1 MAQPAVQELE
11 QEVDGIGEG
20 VSTETAQDPIAA
32 ATPARQPEKKT
43 DDLTTNEQ
51 FRKWQAE
58 QDRKLSTMQRE
69 RDQERQ
75 RYQQMIAD
83 QESRLRERE
92 LAGMDDYQRAQY
104 ERDEALRM
112 ANHAAAQL
120 RDMQTQMARTQ
131 ALTVIANK
139 AKIPVSALEEASSE
153 GHAWQLAWDYAQ
165 QQREERERQATYES
179 AEKREQREQKRAAN
193 WVDVGVGQPS
203 TPTTDFER
211 DYAKAKAS
219 GSSVEIAKFLLPNRG
234 R

>member
-20 VSTETAQDPIAA
+20 VEEVRQPDPIAA
-32 ATPARQPEKKT
+32 ATPARQPEKSNL
-43 DDLTTNEQ
+43 DSNED
-51 FRKWQAE
+51 FRKWKSE
-58 QDRKLSTMQRE
+58 YDRKLANAE
-69 RDQERQ
+69 RAANQERQ

-92 LAGMDDYQRAQY
+92 LAGMDDYQRANY

-165 QQREERERQATYES
+165 QQLEERERQATYES

-193 WVDVGVGQPS
+193 KVDVGVGQPS
-203 TPTTDFER
+203 TPTNDWER
-211 DYAKAKAS
+211 DYAKAKAT
-219 GSSVEIAKFLLPNRG
+219 GSAVELAKFLIPNRG
-234 R
+234 K

>member
-1 MAQPAVQELE
+1 MAKEVVQELE

-20 VSTETAQDPIAA
+20 VEEVRQPDPIAA
-32 ATPARQPEKKT
+32 ATPARQPEKSNL
-43 DDLTTNEQ
+43 DSNED
-51 FRKWQAE
+51 FRKWKSE
-58 QDRKLSTMQRE
+58 YDRKLANAE
-69 RDQERQ
+69 RAANQERQ

-92 LAGMDDYQRAQY
+92 LAGMDDYQRANY

-165 QQREERERQATYES
+165 QQQEERERQATYES

-193 WVDVGVGQPS
+193 KVDVGVGQPS
-203 TPTTDFER
+203 TPTNDWER
-211 DYAKAKAS
+211 DYAKAKAT
-219 GSSVEIAKFLLPNRG
+219 GSAVELAKFLIPNRG
-234 R
+234 K

>member
-1 MAQPAVQELE
+1 MAKEVVQELE

-20 VSTETAQDPIAA
+20 VEEVRQPDPIAA
-32 ATPARQPEKKT
+32 ATPARQPEKSNL
-43 DDLTTNEQ
+43 DSNED
-51 FRKWQAE
+51 FRKWKSE
-58 QDRKLSTMQRE
+58 YDRKLANAE
-69 RDQERQ
+69 RAANQERQ

-92 LAGMDDYQRAQY
+92 LAGMDDYQRANY

-165 QQREERERQATYES
+165 QQLEERERQATYES

-193 WVDVGVGQPS
+193 KVDVGVGQPS
-203 TPTTDFER
+203 TPTNDWER
-211 DYAKAKAS
+211 DYAKAKAT
-219 GSSVEIAKFLLPNRG
+219 GSAVELAKFLIPNRG
-234 R
+234 K